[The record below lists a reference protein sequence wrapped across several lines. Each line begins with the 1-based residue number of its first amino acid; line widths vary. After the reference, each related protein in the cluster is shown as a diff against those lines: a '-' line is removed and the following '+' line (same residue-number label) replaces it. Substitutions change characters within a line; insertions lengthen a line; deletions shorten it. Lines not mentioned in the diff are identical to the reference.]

1 MKSRVAAL
9 RAPTYSISEL
19 AKEFALTTRAIRFY
33 EDCGL
38 LSPQRKGSARVYG
51 ERERVR
57 IKLILRGKRLGLS
70 LAEIGE
76 LLDLY
81 EVARN
86 ERAQLSKFL
95 ADPGRAQGA
104 AAAAEGGH
112 RCDAGRDRRRG
123 ARVPPAAEGAGAR
136 GRALVGRAAAQPGRA
151 APAASVR
158 TEAPSAHGGEQVDVY
173 VNVIQ
178 NPVRLVPPTRCATP
192 MSNIRPLPSSRRIPR
207 SRTACAKA
215 SSGRARCVRSVRR

>member
-1 MKSRVAAL
+1 MNSRRL
-9 RAPTYSISEL
+9 APTGAPTCTISEL

-38 LSPQRKGSARVYG
+38 VSPRRVGSARVYG

-95 ADPGRAQGA
+95 AILGERRGRLL
-104 AAAAEGGH
+104 AAEGGH
-112 RCDAGRDRRRG
+112 RRDARRDRGAG
-123 ARVPPAAEGAGAR
+123 ARVPPAAQGPGSPGQGRGAA
-136 GRALVGRAAAQPGRA
+136 PGR
-151 APAASVR
+151 
-158 TEAPSAHGGEQVDVY
+158 
-173 VNVIQ
+173 
-178 NPVRLVPPTRCATP
+178 RLTFT
-192 MSNIRPLPSSRRIPR
+192 
-207 SRTACAKA
+207 
-215 SSGRARCVRSVRR
+215 